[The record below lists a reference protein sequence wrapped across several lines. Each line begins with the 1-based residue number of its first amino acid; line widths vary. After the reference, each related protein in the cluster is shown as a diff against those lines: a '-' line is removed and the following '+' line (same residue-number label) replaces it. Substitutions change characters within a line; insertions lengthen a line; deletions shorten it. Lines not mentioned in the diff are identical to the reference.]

1 MPKAGKGNS
10 TDKEARVELPV
21 ERSIT
26 MPSRDYQPTKAE
38 LEEEFDMPGASLDTV
53 RSAFFRPVRVTTK

>member
-1 MPKAGKGNS
+1 MPKTGKGSS
-10 TDKEARVELPV
+10 TDQEARVELPA

-26 MPSRDYQPTKAE
+26 MPPRDYQPTKAE
-38 LEEEFDMPGASLDTV
+38 LEEEFEMPGASLDTV